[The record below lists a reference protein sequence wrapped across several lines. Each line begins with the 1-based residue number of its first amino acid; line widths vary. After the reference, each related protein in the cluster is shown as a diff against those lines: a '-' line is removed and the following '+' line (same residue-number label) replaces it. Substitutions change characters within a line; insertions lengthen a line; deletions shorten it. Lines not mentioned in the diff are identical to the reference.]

1 MPQLLSR
8 ETVSDQQIIQAVT
21 TAVTITSK
29 LRAAKKVEDIL
40 ALVRQLQTTRNE
52 LSKLYS
58 ATGGNT
64 VVKF

>member
-1 MPQLLSR
+1 MPQLISR

-21 TAVTITSK
+21 NAVTITSK

-40 ALVRQLQTTRNE
+40 ALVRQLQTTRDD
-52 LSKLYS
+52 LTRLYT